1 MLYIV
6 LVSVKVGIEE
16 NKIHLSS
23 LSSYLVYP
31 LVADFVRGHMYIA
44 KDKVVRRENKYSIKM
59 YDFAIIIDLKLLK
72 KLIYMTC
79 SIIFFY

>member
-72 KLIYMTC
+72 KLIYMTY
-79 SIIFFY
+79 SIIVF